1 MSRFNA
7 VVPVAIDIDALEKE
21 NKSHASLILYGK
33 FNLDSSEFVVKVD
46 VHANENYEHG
56 PCAVVKIKP
65 TFVDETKM
73 YVEIPVSQLT
83 AGASKIFILR
93 NNVLLQGSHTLA
105 ISNTQFVD
113 ILRVSPLVWSVKDP

>member
-93 NNVLLQGSHTLA
+93 NNVY
-105 ISNTQFVD
+105 VD
-113 ILRVSPLVWSVKDP
+113 IPLSGIILLNHTIDRYTVEICVPC